1 MIYVNIEANMVKL
14 KGTAA
19 DIAAD
24 VCIVLDAL
32 CDETGLPPE
41 FVIAMLK
48 DTFLNGRKRM
58 QEEEDDDEPADRLKD
73 MIQGLLLDAA
83 KNTLAKGVKEDDED
97 ERSKKTV
104 QSPRRRSRRRL
115 D

>member
-41 FVIAMLK
+41 FVIAMIK
-48 DTFLNGRKRM
+48 DTFLNGRTGAD
-58 QEEEDDDEPADRLKD
+58 EEDKDDNA
-73 MIQGLLLDAA
+73 LDGALRDLVEGWLREA
-83 KNTLAKGVKEDDED
+83 MKGVKEDDKD
-97 ERSKKTV
+97 ERSKETV
-104 QSPRRRSRRRL
+104 QSPRRRNRRRL
-115 D
+115 N